1 MKGGRNAGH
10 HGCFNARLTE
20 CYWNTNL
27 NITLLAPE
35 NSEKDSYSD
44 IRGLISIRI
53 INVRAIKFTSHILNT

>member
-1 MKGGRNAGH
+1 MKGDRNTGH

-35 NSEKDSYSD
+35 NSEKDSCSD
-44 IRGLISIRI
+44 IRGLISIGI
-53 INVRAIKFTSHILNT
+53 INVRAIKFNNYILNT